1 MSQAPAQLPF
11 GRVTPHDPGN
21 ARRSPWRP
29 QVTRGESR
37 VSVAGAVVVISGL
50 QMTLPERLSP
60 RPHWL
65 LPALEVLLLGV
76 LVAAQPG
83 RMDRGS
89 PRLRAGGLA
98 LVGLLSVANAIS
110 AALLVGE
117 LVRGGDQEPAGALLF
132 AGVSIWT
139 TNVLVFALWYWELD
153 RGGPVDRC
161 HATRAYPDFLF
172 MQMQAPE
179 LAPPDWKPTFVDY
192 VYLSF
197 TNATAFA
204 PSDVVPLSRWAK
216 LMMTLQSVVSV
227 ATVAL
232 VIARAV
238 DAFN

>member
-60 RPHWL
+60 RLHWL

-83 RMDRGS
+83 RMDRRS

>member
-1 MSQAPAQLPF
+1 
-11 GRVTPHDPGN
+11 
-21 ARRSPWRP
+21 
-29 QVTRGESR
+29 
-37 VSVAGAVVVISGL
+37 
-50 QMTLPERLSP
+50 MTLPERLSLG
-60 RPHWL
+60 PHWL

-83 RMDRGS
+83 RVERRS

-110 AALLVGE
+110 AALLVSE
-117 LVRGGDQEPAGALLF
+117 LVHGRGEESAAALLF
-132 AGVSIWT
+132 AGASIWA

-153 RGGPVDRC
+153 RGGPADRC
-161 HATRAYPDFLF
+161 HATRDYPDFLF
-172 MQMQAPE
+172 IQMQAPE

-204 PSDVVPLSRWAK
+204 PSDVAPLSRWAK
-216 LMMTLQSVVSV
+216 VTMMLQSVVSV

-238 DAFN
+238 NAFD